1 MPTSDLRRRPKQQ
14 LQTHG
19 KTTSRD
25 DAVGSWQHAGPDRW
39 PRGWRTGQ
47 RLRQVEP
54 EVGTT
59 TLQRSRR
66 RPNENNRSMEC
77 LRAMR
82 HALARSQCLARC
94 DVDVSVEVECGCR
107 IVRGVSKQGEESELR
122 LGMCDLDLAR
132 GGLIMVGLPAGSMSC
147 EHNEFFD
154 CDPYLPY

>member
-1 MPTSDLRRRPKQQ
+1 
-14 LQTHG
+14 
-19 KTTSRD
+19 
-25 DAVGSWQHAGPDRW
+25 
-39 PRGWRTGQ
+39 
-47 RLRQVEP
+47 
-54 EVGTT
+54 
-59 TLQRSRR
+59 
-66 RPNENNRSMEC
+66 
-77 LRAMR
+77 MR